1 MIDVLFLAKEDLW
14 KILNWKKANERLE
27 AILAADDEDD
37 DLNEMSQ
44 MHKIFMESKK

>member
-1 MIDVLFLAKEDLW
+1 MINDRYENLIPLLMIDVLFLAKEDLW

-37 DLNEMSQ
+37 DLN
-44 MHKIFMESKK
+44 